1 MNIILLLTLLFVLI
15 IVMWALLGK
24 GDSITEPSKEESP
37 DKIFRK
43 RATDQEI
50 EKKFPDLAE
59 HPRRRK
65 SDYESI
71 ETLKDIEDEFNLPY
85 KAEEIISET
94 SRFRIYKRTLINSD
108 IYAKKGDFL
117 TAISLYEGVNS
128 RINDSNTNF
137 KIETNIDYLKKY
149 RQYYEQRKREQEKIK
164 SRYEDRKS
172 SEIKLLIDG
181 PMTIPE
187 KIQISVSPQVQRLV
201 GKPEIDIDR
210 IVDEITRRLSE
221 REPLEGEKPSLGYD
235 MDPESLE
242 KNLNQISRLK
252 DEIDTMNNRINSLN
266 ESVSMG
272 IVQKIPAIIEAK
284 DNKPIPITMD
294 AKPILE
300 ILENIPRL
308 TSSEPSAV
316 KFHSKKPA
324 GKEIPDK
331 IDRDELFRKETTERV
346 RKPEDED
353 EEFELLSEH
362 QEEED
367 IEDPSDELS
376 DDDVFLKILGDEKKK
391 GMGAIEILGDRKRES
406 EYSYDLTDEEFEKKQ
421 REEEEFYGKFLR
433 HERRKKKE
441 LPILKV
447 TYDFSRLPDEFSLSR
462 DKNILE
468 YAFYKYKPL
477 LEKANEYI
485 NKRLIKDAINY
496 YKVVMSQNLPPEFK
510 SMIRKNINDLIEYL
524 EKYFATG

>member
-1 MNIILLLTLLFVLI
+1 MNILLLLTLLFVLI
-15 IVMWALLGK
+15 IVMWAFLGK
-24 GDSITEPSKEESP
+24 GDSITEASKEVSP

-65 SDYESI
+65 SDFESI
-71 ETLKDIEDEFNLPY
+71 EPLKDIEDEFNLPY
-85 KAEEIISET
+85 RAEEIISES
-94 SRFRIYKRTLINSD
+94 SRFRIYKRTLINSE

-128 RINDSNTNF
+128 RINDSNTNQ
-137 KIETNIDYLKKY
+137 KIETNIDYIKKY
-149 RQYYEQRKREQEKIK
+149 RQYYEERKREYEKIR
-164 SRYEDRKS
+164 SRYEDKKS
-172 SEIKLLIDG
+172 SEIKLTIDG

-187 KIQISVSPQVQRLV
+187 KIQIGVSPQLQRLV
-201 GKPEIDIDR
+201 GKPDIDIDR

-221 REPLEGEKPSLGYD
+221 REPLEVGKLSSGDD
-235 MDPESLE
+235 MD
-242 KNLNQISRLK
+242 RLR
-252 DEIDTMNNRINSLN
+252 DEIENMNSRIDSLN

-272 IVQKIPAIIEAK
+272 IAQKIPATIEAK
-284 DNKPIPITMD
+284 DDKPIPITMD

-308 TSSEPSAV
+308 TSPEPGVV
-316 KFHSKKPA
+316 KFPDSKKP
-324 GKEIPDK
+324 GKETPDK
-331 IDRDELFRKETTERV
+331 LGRDDLFKKETIERAI
-346 RKPEDED
+346 KPEDED

-362 QEEED
+362 QEELD
-367 IEDPSDELS
+367 LEDPSDELS
-376 DDDVFLKILGDEKKK
+376 DDDVFLKILGDEKRK
-391 GMGAIEILGDRKRES
+391 GMGAIEILGDRKSES

-441 LPILKV
+441 LPVLKV

-496 YKVVMSQNLPPEFK
+496 YKVVMSQNIPPEFK

>member
-1 MNIILLLTLLFVLI
+1 
-15 IVMWALLGK
+15 MWAFLGK
-24 GDSITEPSKEESP
+24 GDSITESSREESP

-65 SDYESI
+65 SDFESI
-71 ETLKDIEDEFNLPY
+71 ETLKDIEDEFSLPY

-94 SRFRIYKRTLINSD
+94 SRFRIYKRTLINSE

-128 RINDSNTNF
+128 RINDSNTNQ
-137 KIETNIDYLKKY
+137 KIETNIDYIKKY
-149 RQYYEQRKREQEKIK
+149 RQYYEERKREHEKIK
-164 SRYEDRKS
+164 SRYEDKKS

-187 KIQISVSPQVQRLV
+187 KIHIGVSPQVQRLV
-201 GKPEIDIDR
+201 GKSDIDIDR

-221 REPLEGEKPSLGYD
+221 REPLEGIKPPRGYD
-235 MDPESLE
+235 MDPASLE
-242 KNLNQISRLK
+242 KNLSQLSRLR
-252 DEIDTMNNRINSLN
+252 DEIDNMNNRINSLN

-272 IVQKIPAIIEAK
+272 IAQKIPATIEAK
-284 DNKPIPITMD
+284 DDKPIPITMD

-308 TSSEPSAV
+308 TSPEPRVV
-316 KFHSKKPA
+316 KFPDSKKPA
-324 GKEIPDK
+324 GKETPDK
-331 IDRDELFRKETTERV
+331 IKRDELFKKETIERAI
-346 RKPEDED
+346 KPEDED

-362 QEEED
+362 QEELD

-376 DDDVFLKILGDEKKK
+376 DDDVFLKILGDDKKM

-441 LPILKV
+441 LPVLKV

-477 LEKANEYI
+477 LEKADEYI

-496 YKVVMSQNLPPEFK
+496 YKVVMSQNIPPEFK
-510 SMIRKNINDLIEYL
+510 SMIRKNINDLVEYL
-524 EKYFATG
+524 EKYFAAG